1 MESPQGLRY
10 KHPKMTSKRICH
22 GDIQTLWTQ
31 QHTRMAPSRQR
42 IDACKEVRE
51 GKKMFTLPVEFD
63 VPGAESLIIS
73 LPQKITVPLKTVN
86 VLSRKQPRYTRH
98 QVGNS
103 LKAGLTAGNI
113 ETWVNA
119 AVEKKINWGELI
131 GKLFLDGECAV
142 IVIPSLADWQHSPDF
157 MDSLTAEE
165 FAELDTETQ
174 ARYCRV
180 NEDDEPIDEDDEEEE
195 DRQRAKNP
203 KRGLTRAERYVRVDD
218 DGNPMPSPRYLR
230 DGYRGKDY
238 PYGRDPEDSYY
249 TENPRRKFK
258 ENRKNTEKAFEIEQ
272 QHWLS
277 EQLPFRISIVSASQ
291 CLPIFGTDQQLQGLV
306 VKRTFSRNTLLAHD
320 YIWEEN
326 DDLLMENADGEGEV
340 TLYEYWGQDRDGTP
354 YVSYSVNGAETY
366 WRGEDEDDEED
377 QGRRRHDAVIDLRK
391 EFGLRKLPVMYN
403 WGLHWETDDV
413 KMKGVPFLWPVLG
426 AITGVEA
433 LSTSILIH
441 SYSTA
446 FGSWGV
452 QADPQIIRDFP
463 EILSENGRPRSYVF
477 APLTTTILP
486 GRPYPLVHPGTGKDV
501 KDLLNMLMT
510 ASASMAPSDIAFG
523 GGAAT
528 SGHDRALSREY
539 LETSMNQVLD
549 GALKAYQFIGE
560 CVLELCCGITKMT
573 GVPVPVY
580 ATVPVPQIT
589 GLKNRTN
596 SERQIIE
603 LKPEWVGPIY
613 NLVAFYPK
621 AAGENLAELQQLA
634 QLHLQGLVTFREF
647 REKGFGDENPAATLI
662 EIFTDQYLRTDA
674 GKTEIAQLASEMM
687 GADAEEEKQKL
698 IDAQKLT
705 EGGTPMSALPL
716 ELQALNTGQLP
727 PGLDAELFLT
737 KLQGMKAH
745 DAARASLNPS
755 GPLGP
760 VTAPGA
766 AGPLPNIPP
775 AMNPQGAPGPAGPAP
790 SGTGEQAPTLTGMGQ
805 PSGVDSQ
812 LGGIIAGEVGM
823 ASRLRD
829 DTAKANLG

>member
-1 MESPQGLRY
+1 V
-10 KHPKMTSKRICH
+10 
-22 GDIQTLWTQ
+22 D
-31 QHTRMAPSRQR
+31 
-42 IDACKEVRE
+42 
-51 GKKMFTLPVEFD
+51 
-63 VPGAESLIIS
+63 
-73 LPQKITVPLKTVN
+73 
-86 VLSRKQPRYTRH
+86 
-98 QVGNS
+98 
-103 LKAGLTAGNI
+103 
-113 ETWVNA
+113 
-119 AVEKKINWGELI
+119 
-131 GKLFLDGECAV
+131 
-142 IVIPSLADWQHSPDF
+142 
-157 MDSLTAEE
+157 
-165 FAELDTETQ
+165 
-174 ARYCRV
+174 
-180 NEDDEPIDEDDEEEE
+180 EDDEPILDDDDEDDLP
-195 DRQRAKNP
+195 RKGTALNKRSRRAL
-203 KRGLTRAERYVRVDD
+203 KRSDRYVRVDKY
-218 DGNPMPSPRYLR
+218 GRPMPDRRYLR
-230 DGYRGKDY
+230 DSYRGRDY
-238 PYGRDPEDSYY
+238 PYGRDPDDPYY

-320 YIWEEN
+320 YIWEDNE
-326 DDLLMENADGEGEV
+326 DLLMENAEEEGEV
-340 TLYEYWGQDRDGTP
+340 VLYEYWGQDRDGTP

-366 WRGEDEDDEED
+366 WRGDDEDDEED
-377 QGRRRHDAVIDLRK
+377 NGDRRHDAVIDLRK
-391 EFGLRKLPVMYN
+391 EFGLRRLPVMYN

-433 LSTSILIH
+433 LSTSILVH

-539 LETSMNQVLD
+539 LETSMNQVLE
-549 GALKAYQFIGE
+549 GALKAYEFIGE

-596 SERQIIE
+596 TERQIIE

-613 NLVAFYPK
+613 NLEAFYPK

-674 GKTEIAQLASEMM
+674 GKTEIAQLAAEMM

-698 IDAQKLT
+698 IDQQKLT
-705 EGGTPMSALPL
+705 EGGTPLSALPL
-716 ELQALNTGQLP
+716 ELQALNTGQIP
-727 PGLDAELFLT
+727 PGLDPELFLT
-737 KLQGMKAH
+737 KLAGMQAH
-745 DAARASLNPS
+745 DAARASLKPS

-760 VTAPGA
+760 VASPGA

-775 AMNPQGAPGPAGPAP
+775 AMNPPGAPGPAGPAP
-790 SGTGEQAPTLTGMGQ
+790 QGTGEQAPTLTGMSL
-805 PSGVDSQ
+805 PNPINSA
-812 LGGIIAGEVGM
+812 LGGQIAGEMGT
-823 ASRLRD
+823 ASQMRD
-829 DTAKANLG
+829 DVARARIG